1 MKFSL
6 LLIFNM
12 NLHLSTSFHNLMPRR
27 KIFNVFA
34 LSLIKPYMT
43 NKYYLDINNNNNCI
57 DNNCID
63 NNYKLNDTRYLKN
76 IDYNNAD
83 SGNIVPSGFIQ
94 VNNNNIYFYSPINI
108 ESCFNL
114 KTILLGL
121 DNELQEFKI
130 KYNIE
135 PPPINLH
142 IQSGGG
148 ELMPTLY
155 IIDLIKSLKTPLHS
169 YVDGYAASAATLIS
183 VVADKRFM
191 TNNSL
196 ILIHQLSG
204 GQNGKMA
211 EMEDEMTNLN
221 TLMTIIRDVYLEN
234 TKLND
239 VVLNRLLLKDIW
251 LTSDICLKYNIV
263 DEVI

>member
-6 LLIFNM
+6 LLILNVNFANC
-12 NLHLSTSFHNLMPRR
+12 FHNLIPRR
-27 KIFNVFA
+27 KIFNMFA
-34 LSLIKPYMT
+34 LSLIKPHVT
-43 NKYYLDINNNNNCI
+43 NKYNLDINNNNVDSYMYI
-57 DNNCID
+57 DNYN
-63 NNYKLNDTRYLKN
+63 LNQSRYLKN
-76 IDYNNAD
+76 IDYNNAG
-83 SGNIVPSGFIQ
+83 SESIVPSGFIQ
-94 VNNNNIYFYSPINI
+94 VTNNNIYFYSPINI

-130 KYNIE
+130 KYDIE

-155 IIDLIKSLKTPLHS
+155 IIDLIKSLKTPLHT

-221 TLMTIIRDVYLEN
+221 TLMTIIRNVYLEN
-234 TKLND
+234 TNLND
-239 VVLNRLLLKDIW
+239 DVLNRLLLKDIW

>member
-6 LLIFNM
+6 LFIC
-12 NLHLSTSFHNLMPRR
+12 NLNIVTGFHNLIPRR
-27 KIFNVFA
+27 NIFNIFT
-34 LSLIKPYMT
+34 LSLIKPDMT
-43 NKYYLDINNNNNCI
+43 NKYNLDMKTHNYI
-57 DNNCID
+57 DI
-63 NNYKLNDTRYLKN
+63 NNYKLNSSSNHFLKPV
-76 IDYNNAD
+76 DYKSD
-83 SGNIVPSGFIQ
+83 METVTSSGYIQ
-94 VNNNNIYFYSPINI
+94 VTNNNIFFYSPINI

-114 KTILLGL
+114 KTILIGL
-121 DNELQEFKI
+121 DKELQEFKI
-130 KYNIE
+130 RYDIE

-183 VVADKRFM
+183 VVADKRYM

-221 TLMTIIRDVYLEN
+221 TLMTKIRQVYLEN

-239 VVLNRLLLKDIW
+239 ITLNRLLLKDIW

-263 DEVI
+263 DEII

>member
-1 MKFSL
+1 MKVSL
-6 LLIFNM
+6 LLISGLNIAMGFQNLARRNVFNM
-12 NLHLSTSFHNLMPRR
+12 
-27 KIFNVFA
+27 FA
-34 LSLIKPYMT
+34 LSVIKPSFLSRC
-43 NKYYLDINNNNNCI
+43 NAINDKYSLNNTS
-57 DNNCID
+57 
-63 NNYKLNDTRYLKN
+63 NNYLKH
-76 IDYNNAD
+76 IEYNNANLEP
-83 SGNIVPSGFIQ
+83 SPPSGYIQ
-94 VNNNNIYFYSPINI
+94 VTNNNIYFYSPINI

-121 DNELQEFKI
+121 DKELQEFKLR
-130 KYNIE
+130 YEIE

-183 VVADKRFM
+183 VVADKRYM

-221 TLMTIIRDVYLEN
+221 TLMSIIRKIYLEN
-234 TKLND
+234 TGLND
-239 VVLNRLLLKDIW
+239 IVLNNLLLKDIW
-251 LTSDICLKYNIV
+251 LTSDVCLKYNIV
-263 DEVI
+263 DEII

>member
-1 MKFSL
+1 MKFFL
-6 LLIFNM
+6 LFILNM
-12 NLHLSTSFHNLMPRR
+12 NLATSFHNLIPRR
-27 KIFNVFA
+27 KIFNMFT
-34 LSLIKPYMT
+34 LSLIKPHNT
-43 NKYYLDINNNNNCI
+43 NKYNLDINNNNYI
-57 DNNCID
+57 DNYID
-63 NNYKLNDTRYLKN
+63 NDYKLNNTRYLKN
-76 IDYNNAD
+76 IDYKAGAE
-83 SGNIVPSGFIQ
+83 SVVQSGFIQ

-142 IQSGGG
+142 IESGGG

-239 VVLNRLLLKDIW
+239 TVLNRLLLKDIW